1 MFVAEPNLYAYPPLL
16 RQLSLSKSLLI
27 PATSKA
33 IVKGVNDPTAATPPT
48 LAPSVGNMNT
58 EDLASIS
65 LLPGPRVSESSAEIE
80 EEAGRSSASNSALLI
95 MEQALAITSTSTSE
109 QNHCSKS
116 PAMPT
121 YTESVGIT
129 SAGPRHSMYESDDDH
144 DEHAKFA
151 TESFSDFAW

>member
-16 RQLSLSKSLLI
+16 RQPSLSVKSLLI
-27 PATSKA
+27 PAISKA
-33 IVKGVNDPTAATPPT
+33 IVKGANDPTAATPP
-48 LAPSVGNMNT
+48 GNMNT
-58 EDLASIS
+58 EGLARSS

-116 PAMPT
+116 PTMST
-121 YTESVGIT
+121 YKESVGIT
-129 SAGPRHSMYESDDDH
+129 SAGSRHSMYESDDDH

-151 TESFSDFAW
+151 TESFSSFTW